1 MVEKN
6 PYEVEIV
13 VAEVLPAIKLEIYPF
28 TVESEKEDIL
38 LAVKNPV
45 LTINAC
51 KVVGRV
57 TDTPVSKD
65 PSPINLPY
73 TIPDEIEETNI
84 C

>member
-13 VAEVLPAIKLEIYPF
+13 VAE
-28 TVESEKEDIL
+28 IL

-84 C
+84 CWVERI